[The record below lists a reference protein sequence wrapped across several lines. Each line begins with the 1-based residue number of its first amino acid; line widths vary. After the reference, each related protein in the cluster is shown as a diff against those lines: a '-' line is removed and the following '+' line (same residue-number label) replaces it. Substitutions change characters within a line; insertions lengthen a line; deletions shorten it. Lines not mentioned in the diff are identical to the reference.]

1 MNTAMTDD
9 MNNDIAIGV
18 LLADQ
23 VERLLEREVTRE
35 RLIAVE
41 QDNFD
46 NALWQALETL
56 GITLA
61 LAPEAAG
68 GAGLRW
74 EDAEPALR
82 AAGGRAVPV
91 PLGETLLATWALG
104 HAGLEIPPG
113 PIAVAQALFQL
124 DGDRR
129 LSGGDAVVPWIAHC
143 RHLVVVA
150 ESAGEHFIC
159 LLERND
165 LELDRVETLARIPS
179 SRVAAE
185 AVRPAATAAAPGLGE
200 LGLLPAIAAV
210 RTVQMAGILDRLLA
224 LCVEYG
230 NTREQ
235 FGRPIG
241 KFQAIQHLLA
251 DLAAQT
257 AAAQVAGLFAC
268 RQLDRGNGEYGA
280 AVAKARV
287 GTAATRGAET
297 AHQIFGAIG
306 FTDEHILHYYSRRL
320 WQWRD
325 EAGSEHWWAERLG
338 RQLLANDG
346 QALWE
351 SIVNHG

>member
-1 MNTAMTDD
+1 PVGGRPGPGPGSGPGQGSRQQSRTADPQPGAGACRLPRHHCPRRPPERTPGFSYPERALVLPARRHPGNSAGHYRQGARAEMNTAMTDD

-82 AAGGRAVPV
+82 AAGGRAAPV

-143 RHLVVVA
+143 QHLVVVA

-165 LELDRVETLARIPS
+165 LEFDGVETLARIPS

-235 FGRPIG
+235 FGR
-241 KFQAIQHLLA
+241 
-251 DLAAQT
+251 
-257 AAAQVAGLFAC
+257 
-268 RQLDRGNGEYGA
+268 
-280 AVAKARV
+280 
-287 GTAATRGAET
+287 
-297 AHQIFGAIG
+297 
-306 FTDEHILHYYSRRL
+306 
-320 WQWRD
+320 
-325 EAGSEHWWAERLG
+325 
-338 RQLLANDG
+338 
-346 QALWE
+346 
-351 SIVNHG
+351 